1 MMPIIS
7 ALRQLDPVSR
17 MGRIRR
23 VLPTLIEADG
33 PNVPIGTLC
42 RIGDADVLAQT
53 VGLDNDKV
61 SLAPFGD
68 VAAITPGMLVCA
80 CNADARLSVG
90 NGYAGR
96 SIDAL
101 GRPIDGGDAIY
112 GTERIAFEAAPIS
125 PLERI
130 TPSIRLNTGLRA
142 IDALMPLVRG
152 QRLGIFAASG
162 VGKTTL
168 LNQFA
173 RQTQADRIVICL
185 IGERGR
191 EVEALWN
198 DGLIASDRARAVLV
212 AATSDEAAALRIRA
226 VYQSLALARYWRDQ
240 GLDVLFLLDSVTRLA
255 MAMRETGLAAGEPP
269 MMRGYTPSVFA
280 AMPRIVEQCGAL
292 RSGGSISALFTVLSE
307 SDDVDD
313 PISEVMKSV
322 LDGHII
328 LSRTMAER
336 GHFPAIDI
344 GRSISR
350 LALTVMDKRQKGLA
364 AKVRK
369 SIATYDNARMLI
381 ETGLYKAGSDFDIDQ
396 AVAQHAALDEFL
408 QQQDDYTDVPAMFD
422 RLSTIIGASH

>member
-1 MMPIIS
+1 MMPVMS
-7 ALRQLDPVSR
+7 ALRQLDPVLR

-42 RIGDADVLAQT
+42 RIGDANLLAQT

-80 CNADARLSVG
+80 CDADARLSVG
-90 NGYAGR
+90 DGYACR

-101 GRPIDGGDAIY
+101 GRPIDGGGAIH
-112 GTERIAFEAAPIS
+112 GTERIAFEAPPIS
-125 PLERI
+125 PLDRI

-198 DGLIASDRARAVLV
+198 DGLTASDRTRAVLV

-350 LALTVMDKRQKGLA
+350 LALTVMDERQKSLA
-364 AKVRK
+364 AKARK

-396 AVAQHAALDEFL
+396 AVAQHPALDEFL